1 MRYSLLL
8 LMGFAATVSQAQ
20 EVRPEHKD
28 WLFLGAEIGYLGVSS
43 GVSGEVSKTG
53 FEAGGKISGSHY
65 FDQYVVDLG
74 AGYLYS
80 HVTGQGLG
88 LVKNLEVTTRSFFA
102 ELSPRYRL
110 SPNWQLGPVLQL
122 LAGTD
127 VSYDE
132 SEAINERSTIWR
144 ILLDVE
150 FGFSFGRQPAALPP
164 VAHTQAPVEAV
175 ANPHHPSFA
184 EGRENQIRIYLGEAV
199 LSFAVAKHDMNPK
212 ARESLAKLAPLLKES
227 QNSWGHIRVEGHTDS
242 RGSTARNL
250 TLSKQRAGT
259 VADRLIE
266 LGISKEKITIAGFG
280 PAQPIDAAPN
290 QDAYR
295 LNRRVEIWLDDV
307 PAEKVPGL
315 VTQFNRLDL

>member
-1 MRYSLLL
+1 MGARIQYELGDEEQRMRFGLQGITNLNGRSRTLL
-8 LMGFAATVSQAQ
+8 G
-20 EVRPEHKD
+20 
-28 WLFLGAEIGYLGVSS
+28 
-43 GVSGEVSKTG
+43 
-53 FEAGGKISGSHY
+53 
-65 FDQYVVDLG
+65 
-74 AGYLYS
+74 
-80 HVTGQGLG
+80 
-88 LVKNLEVTTRSFFA
+88 
-102 ELSPRYRL
+102 
-110 SPNWQLGPVLQL
+110 
-122 LAGTD
+122 
-127 VSYDE
+127 
-132 SEAINERSTIWR
+132 